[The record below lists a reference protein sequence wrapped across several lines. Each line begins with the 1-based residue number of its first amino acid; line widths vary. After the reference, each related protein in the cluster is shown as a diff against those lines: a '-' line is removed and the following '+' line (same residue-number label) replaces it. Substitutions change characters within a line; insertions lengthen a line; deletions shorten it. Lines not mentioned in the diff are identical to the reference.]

1 MPVKSYGFAI
11 GNLAARQN
19 TLLKKSDLIQLLAAK
34 DVDVLSDA
42 LRDRGLGNRTSNED
56 VPTILKSENTKLWE
70 FLREISPDDS
80 LFLPFTVENDFH
92 NYKAVLKGVVKN
104 VDYTDSL
111 ILPSDVSEKTL
122 KTAVEEK
129 RFDLLPDCMTDSAKR
144 AYEILTSSGDAQL
157 SDAVLDA
164 ACMTEQRRIVSD
176 KGYKCPIAQEIVE
189 YTVFFNNV
197 KTALRAAKAQKNGA
211 FLDEALT
218 ETAFIS
224 KNELKNATLSGVD
237 ELLEKLSSISNA
249 GNGAVESYKKS
260 AGNFERFCDDYVMNI
275 AKKAKL
281 ITLGSDPIVGYMMAR
296 KAEIKDIR
304 IIYSGIKTGR
314 PEAEITGRLREL
326 YD

>member
-19 TLLKKSDLIQLLAAK
+19 TLLKKSDLTQLLAAK
-34 DVDVLSDA
+34 DVDALSDA
-42 LRDRGLGNRTSNED
+42 LRDKGLGSRTVREE
-56 VPTILKSENTKLWE
+56 VPLILKNENARMWE

-92 NYKAVLKGVVKN
+92 NLKAVLKGVIKN
-104 VDYTDSL
+104 KEYSDSL
-111 ILPSDVSEKTL
+111 ILPSDISEKTL
-122 KTAVEEK
+122 KTAIEEK
-129 RFDLLPDCMTDSAKR
+129 KFDLLPEYMAECAKR
-144 AYEILTSSGDAQL
+144 AYEILTGSGDAQL

-164 ACMTEQRRIVSD
+164 ACMAEQMRIVSD
-176 KGYKCPIAQEIVE
+176 KGYKCPVAREIVE

-211 FLDEALT
+211 FLDDALT
-218 ETAFIS
+218 ETKYIS
-224 KNELKNATLSGVD
+224 KAELKSATLGGT
-237 ELLEKLSSISNA
+237 EQLLDKISLGSSA
-249 GNGAVESYKKS
+249 GQDAADSFKKS
-260 AGNFERFCDDYVMNI
+260 PGDFERFCDDYIMSI

-296 KAEIKDIR
+296 RAEIKDIR

-314 PEAEITGRLREL
+314 PEAEIIGRLREL